1 MLNLRL
7 ARPMLIAL
15 AACAANFLV
24 QGSALADDAQENKA
38 LKEQMRQ
45 MMQRMDALQKQ
56 VEALQKQ
63 QAAPPPVVTAP
74 PAPPPAAP
82 PAGPALAKQ
91 APPEP
96 AFEKFAKGFYGTLDV
111 SADYVTKG
119 MSDLGAFHYSPYD
132 GTGVYTQT
140 GQKVGPV
147 GRVGWQADLS
157 TNKSVLGYRGSHT
170 IPGGAFDFIYQ
181 IEVQPSITSAP
192 GASTG
197 YTAQSNVTK
206 AGIGYGNSFVG
217 ISNNELGKLKAGTT
231 YTPYKQSTDRM
242 NPFSG
247 MLGDYAVVMGNT
259 GGDNRVEFGTR
270 LDH

>member
-56 VEALQKQ
+56 VDALQRQ
-63 QAAPPPVVTAP
+63 QAAPPVVTAAPAAP
-74 PAPPPAAP
+74 PAPPAAP
-82 PAGPALAKQ
+82 PAAAGPTVAK

-96 AFEKFAKGFYGTLDV
+96 AFEKFAKGFYGTLDSSV
-111 SADYVTKG
+111 DYATKG
-119 MSDLGAFHYSPYD
+119 MSDLGAFHYEGYPPAVP
-132 GTGVYTQT
+132 GVFTQL
-140 GQKVGPV
+140 GAKVGPV

-157 TNKSVLGYRGSHT
+157 TNKSVLGYRGSHS

-197 YTAQSNVTK
+197 YTAQSNITK
-206 AGIGYGNSFVG
+206 AGIGYGNSFIGV
-217 ISNNELGKLKAGTT
+217 SNNAWGKLKVGTT
-231 YTPYKQSTDRM
+231 YTPYKSSTDR
-242 NPFSG
+242 
-247 MLGDYAVVMGNT
+247 
-259 GGDNRVEFGTR
+259 
-270 LDH
+270 